1 MSDRPAFQFYPKD
14 WRNNAKLRRCS
25 PAARGVWVDLLCLLH
40 DSDEYGVLRWPLKEI
55 AQAAGASMAHVR
67 ELVDK
72 GVLKGAERRGEDYI
86 HTPRHAGKAGEP
98 VALVS
103 AGDGP
108 CWYSS
113 RFVKDEWLRQRRG
126 IATRFTS
133 DDQPEAKAPRRGKR
147 AEADGPYD
155 WSHLRPQIFAKTNGH
170 CYHCDKSLGR
180 IGNDPWQVDHL
191 VPRAK
196 GGTNHID
203 NLVPSCIP
211 CNHTKADTMPHGDL
225 FTKPRLGEPQGDGP
239 SIASSSATSGSS
251 EANASAAGAAAAKT
265 PAELTKA
272 ELWAAGKSLLRE
284 AGMPE
289 AQCGSFIGKLAGD
302 YKAYPDL
309 LLEAVRTAVVKQPA
323 DPVSFIVATCQRLA
337 GKRQPTST
345 RAAERKQTMAAL
357 GGEFVMGESH
367 ATGDVI
373 DA

>member
-72 GVLKGAERRGEDYI
+72 GVLKRAERRGEDYI

-98 VALVS
+98 VTLVP

-126 IATRFTS
+126 AGTRFDS
-133 DDQPEAKAPRRGKR
+133 DNQPPSRTPSQKQSGPPDEPPTRR
-147 AEADGPYD
+147 
-155 WSHLRPQIFAKTNGH
+155 
-170 CYHCDKSLGR
+170 
-180 IGNDPWQVDHL
+180 V
-191 VPRAK
+191 
-196 GGTNHID
+196 
-203 NLVPSCIP
+203 
-211 CNHTKADTMPHGDL
+211 
-225 FTKPRLGEPQGDGP
+225 GEPQGDGP

-309 LLEAVRTAVVKQPA
+309 LLEAVRTAVVEQPA